1 MTRAVQA
8 CDGLEL
14 LGEADGGRAALRA
27 IAELEPE
34 VVIRPAEPDLDGMGV
49 LRALQA
55 QDEPPD
61 CRVMLVSATID
72 DVTEAEARAAGGR
85 VPEQGARPRRSA
97 TSRCA
102 SSRASPAL
110 RSSRNRVSRRGAR
123 ADRPMRVNSDDTGRI
138 RVLVADDHPLYR
150 EAVVRAIRARPEFE
164 LIGQAQDGREALG
177 AIREDAPDVAV
188 LDVEMPSMGG
198 VDVVRAVNRDALGTR
213 IVLLSAHLE
222 SDTVYAAVQ
231 AGVAPTCRR
240 RGRPSASATR
250 CSPSRAAT

>member
-1 MTRAVQA
+1 
-8 CDGLEL
+8 
-14 LGEADGGRAALRA
+14 
-27 IAELEPE
+27 
-34 VVIRPAEPDLDGMGV
+34 
-49 LRALQA
+49 
-55 QDEPPD
+55 
-61 CRVMLVSATID
+61 
-72 DVTEAEARAAGGR
+72 
-85 VPEQGARPRRSA
+85 
-97 TSRCA
+97 
-102 SSRASPAL
+102 
-110 RSSRNRVSRRGAR
+110 
-123 ADRPMRVNSDDTGRI
+123 MRVNSDDTGRI

-231 AGVAPTCRR
+231 AGVRAYLSKAWPAERICDALLAVARGDVILPGEVQAGLAAAIRNNAAGAQIHLTPRERDVLGGLVRGQSAPTI
-240 RGRPSASATR
+240 ATDLHV
-250 CSPSRAAT
+250 STATVKTHLKTLYEKLGVSDRAAAVAEAMRHGLIE

>member
-1 MTRAVQA
+1 
-8 CDGLEL
+8 
-14 LGEADGGRAALRA
+14 
-27 IAELEPE
+27 
-34 VVIRPAEPDLDGMGV
+34 
-49 LRALQA
+49 
-55 QDEPPD
+55 
-61 CRVMLVSATID
+61 
-72 DVTEAEARAAGGR
+72 
-85 VPEQGARPRRSA
+85 
-97 TSRCA
+97 
-102 SSRASPAL
+102 
-110 RSSRNRVSRRGAR
+110 
-123 ADRPMRVNSDDTGRI
+123 MRVNSDDTGRI

-231 AGVAPTCRR
+231 AGVRAYLSKAWPAERICDALLAVARGDVILPGEVQAGLAAAIRNNAAGAQIHLTPRERDVLAGLVQGQSAPTI
-240 RGRPSASATR
+240 ATDLHV
-250 CSPSRAAT
+250 STATVKTHLKTLYEKLGVSDRAAAVAEAMRHGLIE

>member
-1 MTRAVQA
+1 
-8 CDGLEL
+8 
-14 LGEADGGRAALRA
+14 
-27 IAELEPE
+27 
-34 VVIRPAEPDLDGMGV
+34 
-49 LRALQA
+49 
-55 QDEPPD
+55 
-61 CRVMLVSATID
+61 
-72 DVTEAEARAAGGR
+72 
-85 VPEQGARPRRSA
+85 
-97 TSRCA
+97 
-102 SSRASPAL
+102 
-110 RSSRNRVSRRGAR
+110 
-123 ADRPMRVNSDDTGRI
+123 MRVNSDDTGRI

-231 AGVAPTCRR
+231 AGVRAYLSKAWPAERICDALLAVARGDVILPGEVQAGLAAAIRNNAAGAQIHLTPRERDVLGGLVQGQSAPTI
-240 RGRPSASATR
+240 ATDLHV
-250 CSPSRAAT
+250 STATVKTHLKTLYEKLGVSDRAAAVAEAMRHGLIE